1 MSGSLAYYYQKIE
14 EALKVHLE
22 SHSGEIPVLEE
33 AMEVAVLNGGRR
45 IRPLLALMVASQLPH
60 PEAALPAALSTE
72 FFHAASLV
80 ADDLPMM
87 DDAETRR
94 DHPALHAIY
103 GEQNALLVSYAL
115 ISEGFQMLGDSF
127 SIYPEEE
134 GKGKRLAQAIYLAS
148 LSTGLKGA
156 TGGQYLDL
164 NVVPTTV
171 DGLLDL
177 LKRKTAALFHMAFGM
192 GWIFGGGD
200 LSKLS
205 IVEQAAYD
213 FGLGFQLADDLM
225 DDESDRLQ
233 GKGFNLCHHLGR
245 KRVKELLEETSE
257 NFKEAIKTLGLDA
270 SLFEELSISLQVV

>member
-1 MSGSLAYYYQKIE
+1 MNSLSYFHQKIE
-14 EALKVHLE
+14 EALRNHLE
-22 SHSGEIPVLEE
+22 KKSGDLPELEE
-33 AMEVAVLNGGRR
+33 AMAYAVLKGGRR
-45 IRPLLALMVASQLPH
+45 IRPLLALIIASQLPH
-60 PEAALPAALSTE
+60 PEAAMPAALSTE

-80 ADDLPMM
+80 ADDLPAM
-87 DDAETRR
+87 DDAKVRR
-94 DHPALHAIY
+94 DHPTVHASF
-103 GEQNALLVSYAL
+103 GEQNALLVTYAL

-127 SIYPEEE
+127 SIYPEEV
-134 GKGKRLAQAIYLAS
+134 GKGKRLEQAVYLAS

-164 NVVPTTV
+164 NAPPQTV
-171 DGLLDL
+171 DGLIDL

-200 LSKLS
+200 LFKLP

-213 FGLGFQLADDLM
+213 FGLSFQLADDLI

-245 KRVKELLEETSE
+245 ERVKELLNETVE
-257 NFKEAIKTLGLDA
+257 KFKEAIETLGLDA
-270 SLFEELSISLQVV
+270 SLFEELSTVLLVG